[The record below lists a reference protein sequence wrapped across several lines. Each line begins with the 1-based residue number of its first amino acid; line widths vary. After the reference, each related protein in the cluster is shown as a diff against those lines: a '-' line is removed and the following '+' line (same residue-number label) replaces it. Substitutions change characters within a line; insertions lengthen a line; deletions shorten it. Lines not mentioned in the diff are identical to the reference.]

1 MGFELAGFGVV
12 DLLAVVLVVSAILFR
27 LRDTRITKFIPI
39 LLFLGVIKVLSSLL
53 SFELLGTLSSVLL
66 VILPVVI
73 AILLREELYEAFIT
87 KKERVKRSKEGGT
100 QENLSEEVLAGF
112 SKGII
117 KSANNN
123 VGVLAVFN
131 KGVDLTQY
139 TETGLDIGAFQVS
152 ESSIY
157 TLFATDSDLN
167 SGAVVI
173 EDEYFTHANVRLPKT
188 NNPKAVDTYYDNN
201 RHLAAF
207 GLLEREDVVI
217 VLVSAETGYI
227 RVFYRGKDGK
237 LNVDSLTTLEN
248 NVSGIM
254 SVGYLE
260 LKRLL
265 QRMLNIKVE
274 KPNAKKSGKDSKGK
288 KGKKGKDEKEKETKE
303 EKQARREREREERRA
318 KKSKK

>member
-1 MGFELAGFGVV
+1 MGFEVAGFGIL
-12 DLLAVVLVVSAILFR
+12 DLLAVVLVVSIILFR
-27 LRDTRITKFIPI
+27 LRDTRITKFIPVLI
-39 LLFLGVIKVLSSLL
+39 FLGIIKVVSSLI
-53 SFELLGTLSSVLL
+53 SFELLGQLSSVLL
-66 VILPVVI
+66 LVLPVLI

-87 KKERVKRSKEGGT
+87 SKERKKRVKEGGT

-117 KSANNN
+117 QSANDG

-131 KGVDLTQY
+131 KGVELGKY
-139 TETGLDIGAFQVS
+139 TETGLDIGALKVS

-157 TLFATDSDLN
+157 TLFASGSELN
-167 SGAVVI
+167 TGAVII

-188 NNPKAVDTYYDNN
+188 SNPKALDTYYDNN

-237 LNVDSLTTLEN
+237 LNVDNLTTLEN

-265 QRMLNIKVE
+265 QRMLNIKIE
-274 KPNAKKSGKDSKGK
+274 KSVPKKGEKKGGK
-288 KGKKGKDEKEKETKE
+288 KGNSGKGKEKESKE
-303 EKQARREREREERRA
+303 ERQARRDRERAERKA
-318 KKSKK
+318 KKK